1 MHAPLPTLSS
11 GICVT
16 YFEQS
21 MLPEP
26 VTNLEQN
33 NEHMDYHIWAY
44 LTCILGNKNLN

>member
-1 MHAPLPTLSS
+1 MLLCPH
-11 GICVT
+11 CQVEFVVT

-33 NEHMDYHIWAY
+33 NEHMDYHI
-44 LTCILGNKNLN
+44 